1 MSNCKKL
8 LQEIVNMPNAEKFL
22 GTFGESKTIFYD
34 FTPDLIKE
42 ALNKKSLQNTMG
54 LTLQE
59 VGKGTVKN
67 FKIKPEQAS
76 KAFETLET
84 GIRTQEEIKEGQT

>member
-59 VGKGTVKN
+59 VGKGTVKTAP
-67 FKIKPEQAS
+67 FFSFIIQFLHR
-76 KAFETLET
+76 FEYHSRLSAL
-84 GIRTQEEIKEGQT
+84 